1 VWFWLVQG
9 TAWTRSLPAVRFG
22 LAWVGV
28 MKQGHDKQKPVVSG
42 WIYDDHDDD
51 DEKIPSLM
59 AHSNTVSKNISNIS

>member
-1 VWFWLVQG
+1 
-9 TAWTRSLPAVRFG
+9 
-22 LAWVGV
+22 

-51 DEKIPSLM
+51 DENIPSLM